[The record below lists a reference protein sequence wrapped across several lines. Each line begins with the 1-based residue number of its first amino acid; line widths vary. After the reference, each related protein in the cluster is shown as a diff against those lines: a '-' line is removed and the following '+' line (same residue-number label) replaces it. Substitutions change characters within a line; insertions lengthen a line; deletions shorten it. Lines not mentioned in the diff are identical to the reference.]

1 MTDPITYPYYLG
13 FSDRYGIIFTHQTYG
28 RLRLPC
34 TLVFDWQTSETIEL
48 KLVHPLISPKSEL
61 QIGDLEVF
69 HLSHKYFFVR
79 MRDYHFKVNATFKG
93 SEEGVEDLVIP
104 PIEKCQFDAYKSI
117 HQQMKKKREQA
128 PNVGDGVGVECQKQ
142 KQKALSMY
150 ARGLDIVLKDRPRD
164 FTIKS
169 NDCGSFP
176 VHWFLLANLWP
187 FFSTAST
194 VDMIEK
200 NTRTL
205 LLPFPK
211 RCVEVLVAFFY
222 GKDVGALSWDSSI
235 TLLEMS
241 ALYDIPELKAFAT
254 ESVISNTEPL
264 TLARAL
270 RAWKVANESN
280 AGDVERFLTAFLK
293 KHMSE
298 IEGSE
303 ESRMFTES
311 QLLELLLQVVRV

>member
-1 MTDPITYPYYLG
+1 
-13 FSDRYGIIFTHQTYG
+13 
-28 RLRLPC
+28 
-34 TLVFDWQTSETIEL
+34 
-48 KLVHPLISPKSEL
+48 
-61 QIGDLEVF
+61 
-69 HLSHKYFFVR
+69 
-79 MRDYHFKVNATFKG
+79 
-93 SEEGVEDLVIP
+93 
-104 PIEKCQFDAYKSI
+104 
-117 HQQMKKKREQA
+117 
-128 PNVGDGVGVECQKQ
+128 
-142 KQKALSMY
+142 MY